1 MLVGLCLHL
10 TLDQLNVSV
19 YVGAFCKH
27 LEMNLDRA
35 DLEKADE

>member
-10 TLDQLNVSV
+10 TSDQLNMSV
-19 YVGAFCKH
+19 DVGAFGKH
-27 LEMNLDRA
+27 LEVNLDRA